1 MYTRVMHYQGAYVH
15 KIGFFLGFW
24 LRRDSFLEPLKDK
37 EDYKGNEHHRNDRG
51 ECFFNDVEK
60 YAITTNNVSLTP
72 SSHLIFASFFNIW
85 FMSLVTL
92 EKLGM
97 NLLKTLAFPKKDC
110 KGFLCV
116 GRGLYLK
123 LLFYQYLH
131 PICWYNMTHEFS
143 LRHPK
148 EGHIGIK
155 GYSKFIAL
163 FKGFP

>member
-51 ECFFNDVEK
+51 ECFCNDVEK

-85 FMSLVTL
+85 FMSLVIL

-110 KGFLCV
+110 KDFLCV
-116 GRGLYLK
+116 GRE
-123 LLFYQYLH
+123 
-131 PICWYNMTHEFS
+131 IV
-143 LRHPK
+143 
-148 EGHIGIK
+148 
-155 GYSKFIAL
+155 
-163 FKGFP
+163 FKGSILSISSPPMLIQYDPWVFPTPSQRRTYWD